1 MRETTRHRDAFNAYV
16 DMGSERTIEKLRT
29 ALQEQGRAPSV
40 RTLYEW
46 SRSFHWQYRLDDLE
60 RKARTADEE
69 VRIKAIREMQER
81 QAKAA
86 LLLQQKGAEWI
97 SRLEDVPSAEA
108 AIRAIVEGAKLERL
122 ARGETTEKV
131 EIEQTGDSRLKEM
144 SDAELEKLIR
154 IAEGHLGGDS
164 PS

>member
-29 ALQEQGRAPSV
+29 ELQKEGRAPSV

-46 SRSFHWQYRLDDLE
+46 SRSFHWQHRLDDLE
-60 RKARTADEE
+60 RKARAAEE
-69 VRIKAIREMQER
+69 EARIKAIREMRER
-81 QAKAA
+81 QAKEA

-97 SRLEDVPSAEA
+97 SRLEDAPSAEA

-131 EIEQTGDSRLKEM
+131 EIEQTGDSRLMEI
-144 SDAELEKLIR
+144 SDDQLEELIR
-154 IAEGHLGGDS
+154 LAAESVDGEGQT
-164 PS
+164 

>member
-16 DMGSERTIEKLRT
+16 DMGSERTIEKLRSE
-29 ALQEQGRAPSV
+29 LQERGRAPSV

-46 SRSFHWQYRLDDLE
+46 SRTFHWQYRLDDLE
-60 RKARTADEE
+60 RKARAAEE
-69 VRIKAIREMQER
+69 DARIEAIREMRER
-81 QAKAA
+81 QAKEA

-97 SRLEDVPSAEA
+97 SGLADAPSAEA

-131 EIEQTGDSRLKEM
+131 EIEQTGNSRLMEM
-144 SDAELEKLIR
+144 TDDELERLIR

-164 PS
+164 PA

>member
-29 ALQEQGRAPSV
+29 ELQEQGRAPSV

-46 SRSFHWQYRLDDLE
+46 SRTFHWQYRLDDLE
-60 RKARTADEE
+60 RKARVAEE
-69 VRIKAIREMQER
+69 DARIKAIREMRER
-81 QAKAA
+81 QAKEA

-97 SRLEDVPSAEA
+97 AGLDDPPSAEA

-122 ARGETTEKV
+122 ARGETTEKIQV
-131 EIEQTGDSRLKEM
+131 EEAGDSRLMEL
-144 SDAELEKLIR
+144 SDAQLEELIR
-154 IAEGHLGGDS
+154 LAAEGVEGEG
-164 PS
+164 PA

>member
-131 EIEQTGDSRLKEM
+131 EIEQAGDSRLKEI
-144 SDAELEKLIR
+144 SDEELEKLIR
-154 IAEGHLGGDS
+154 IAEGDLGGS
-164 PS
+164 SQA